1 VGGNIYLTD
10 GTNVLEEKYLPKR
23 ATTMAFSWKAVAG
36 TTNLSVVFE
45 PENSS
50 DSLVKASAAQDVN
63 VAAAVTKAK
72 VATVQG
78 NGSTWLLQPLRA
90 SSVDKDRS
98 PFFGRIKD
106 GALVA
111 PTAPKVKVT
120 MAKSGTLTP
129 TGTVRVLLSTSKT
142 GGNALTLLPAT
153 LAADG
158 SVTVTLPAATKW
170 PVTGTAI
177 NTPSNGN
184 GGVVRWLN
192 IVYSGNTNFYGST
205 TSVKIL
211 VTSN

>member
-1 VGGNIYLTD
+1 
-10 GTNVLEEKYLPKR
+10 
-23 ATTMAFSWKAVAG
+23 MAFSWTAVAG

-50 DSLVKASAAQDVN
+50 ASLVKASAAQDVN
-63 VAAAVTKAK
+63 VAAAVTKAT

-90 SSVDKDRS
+90 ATVDADRS

-120 MAKSGTLTP
+120 MAKSGTGATALTP
-129 TGTVRVLLSTSKT
+129 SGTVRVLLSTSKT

-177 NTPSNGN
+177 NPPSPAVAGT